1 MPDYGHDLLFGSL
14 LTPTS
19 ESPHTPVALAQ
30 VSERAGL
37 DLATFQDH
45 PYQPEFLDAWSLI
58 GYALA
63 ATTTI
68 AIAPN
73 VINLPL
79 RPPAVLARAAIS
91 LDLLSGGRFELAM
104 GAGLQWDK
112 IAGMGGRRMA
122 PAEAVQALDEAIDVV
137 RGMWQSA
144 TEAPVRVSGQFHSA
158 EGALPG
164 PAPAHDIGIWIGAYK
179 RRMLWLT
186 GRKAD
191 GWLPSLYY
199 LGDDGL
205 ARGNAVI
212 DEACESAGR
221 RPESVRRLL
230 NIVGSF
236 DELNTGM
243 LHGAPARWVDE
254 LAQLTLEHGVS
265 VFILKTDDP
274 TMIECFGHE
283 VAPAV
288 RELVAHE
295 RRRPSSPA
303 FTMPGTSTLTSGPTA
318 WGKSGVPAAT
328 QDGPRRGPAR
338 TWNEADRPVRQ
349 RSTVLISYS
358 AEGRAA
364 GQHLIDV
371 HDGLRA
377 ELAELLDVIRR
388 VKAGG
393 LDPGSARSA
402 VNKMTIAQNNWALGA
417 FCVSY
422 CRHLTA
428 HHALEDEAIFP
439 YLRSQELELSPVL
452 DRLQAEHR
460 VIHDVLEGIDQ
471 ALLAFIAKPGDFTAV
486 DAAVDLLTD
495 ALLSHLAYEEEQ
507 LVDPLARFGFYP
519 GQLPR

>member
-37 DLATFQDH
+37 DLASFQDH
-45 PYQPEFLDAWSLI
+45 PYQPEFLDAWSLL

-112 IAGMGGRRMA
+112 IAAMGGRRMA

-137 RGMWQSA
+137 RGMWKSA
-144 TEAPVRVSGQFHSA
+144 TETPVRFSGQFYSA
-158 EGALPG
+158 EGAVPG

-303 FTMPGTSTLTSGPTA
+303 FTMPGTSTLTTA
-318 WGKSGVPAAT
+318 
-328 QDGPRRGPAR
+328 
-338 TWNEADRPVRQ
+338 
-349 RSTVLISYS
+349 VLTSYS

-393 LDPGSARSA
+393 LDPGAARSA
-402 VNKMTIAQNNWALGA
+402 VNKMTIAQNNWTLGA
-417 FCVSY
+417 FCLSY
-422 CRHLTA
+422 CRHVTA

-460 VIHDVLEGIDQ
+460 AIHDVLEGIDQ
-471 ALLAFIAKPGDFTAV
+471 ALLAFIAKPDDFTAV